1 MKNIFISYRR
11 EDSEGFARGLFQ
23 SLVGAFGPDHVFM
36 DVEDIGLGA
45 DFVDAIDKSLA
56 SCGALLVL
64 IGPQWAACTDAGGN
78 RRLEDPMD
86 FVRMEVINALERGVR
101 VIPVLVKGAKMPAS
115 DQLPEALQPVT
126 RRQALELRHER
137 WNQDVDH
144 LVSALAMELGLTRK
158 DRLQEPVAPPAPPPP
173 SKKSTGRGKLLG
185 GLAGAAVVIIA
196 LFVYVVLPKGDLPP
210 APQEEARRAIDS
222 EEEAKK
228 VRAELPDEVK
238 PATPAPPKPSPS
250 APVGKPPLNLTGMW
264 VDADGI
270 NVQISRQGNNLVSQA
285 YNPVDGMVIQAVWQV
300 QGRKVAFNWATNM
313 GNQGVGEGT
322 VSADGNTIDYRY
334 VDHYSGEQ
342 GYSRLFRVVN

>member
-23 SLVGAFGPDHVFM
+23 SLVVAFGPDHVFM
-36 DVEDIGLGA
+36 DVEDIGLGT
-45 DFVDAIDKSLA
+45 DFVEAIDKSLA

-64 IGPQWAACTDAGGN
+64 IGPQWAGCTDAGGN
-78 RRLEDPMD
+78 RRLEDPLD
-86 FVRMEVINALERGVR
+86 FVRMEVVKALERGVR

-115 DQLPEALQPVT
+115 GKLPEALQPIT

-137 WNQDVDH
+137 WSQDVDH
-144 LVSALAMELGLTRK
+144 LVSALAGELALTRK
-158 DRLQEPVAPPAPPPP
+158 DRPQQSIPPPAPPQASEKP
-173 SKKSTGRGKLLG
+173 KGRGKLLG
-185 GLAGAAVVIIA
+185 GMAVAAAVIVG
-196 LFVYVVLPKGDLPP
+196 LFVYAVIPKGVGPP
-210 APQEEARRAIDS
+210 ATQEEARLATGS

-228 VRAELPDEVK
+228 VHVDLPEENQ
-238 PATPAPPKPSPS
+238 PAIPPTPKPSPS
-250 APVGKPPLNLTGMW
+250 KPVVKPTLDLAGLW
-264 VDADGI
+264 VDADGV
-270 NVQISRQGNNLVSQA
+270 NVQISRQGGNLVSQA
-285 YNPVDGMVIQAVWQV
+285 YNPLDGMMINAVWQV
-300 QGRKVAFNWATNM
+300 QGRRVAFQWASNM